1 LLRFKNVYIE
11 GLGCHLPENIV
22 SSEDLE
28 KRLAPVYDRLKLP
41 YGRLEMMTGIK
52 ERRFWNNKTF
62 PSQVA
67 FKAGELAILN
77 SGIKREKIG
86 CLINASVCR
95 DFLEP
100 ATASLV
106 HDMLDLSENTLVFD
120 ISNACL
126 GVLNGMVHI
135 ANMIELGQISAGLVV
150 AGENGGPLVDA
161 TINSM
166 LNKPDLSRNDIK
178 SSFASLTIA
187 SAAVGILLVH
197 KNLTKFNHRLVGGNS
212 LAASQFNKLCRGNE
226 ESDPGVDSSSPLM
239 QTDAETMMREGCHLA
254 GQTWSYTKKTL
265 GWTNE
270 DVNRVFCHQ
279 VGHSHRKLL
288 YETLSLPVEKDFSTL
303 EYLGNT
309 GAASLPSTLVLGAEK
324 GFLKNGYKVA
334 LLGIGSGLNCL
345 MLGVEW

>member
-1 LLRFKNVYIE
+1 MRFKNVYIE
-11 GLGCHLPENIV
+11 GLAYHLPKNIV

-41 YGRLEMMTGIK
+41 FGRLEMMTGIK
-52 ERRFWNNKTF
+52 ERRFWDKDVS

-67 FKAGELAILN
+67 SKAGELAVLN
-77 SGIKREKIG
+77 SGIDRVEIG

-106 HDMLDLSENTLVFD
+106 HHNLGLHTNTLVFD

-126 GVLNGMVHI
+126 GVLNGMVHV
-135 ANMIELGQISAGLVV
+135 ANMIELGQIRAGLVV

-161 TINSM
+161 TIESL
-166 LNKPDLSRNDIK
+166 LNKSDLTRNEIK

-187 SAAVGILLVH
+187 SAAVGVLLVH
-197 KNLTKFNHRLVGGNS
+197 KDLSKYKHRLLGGYS
-212 LAASQFNKLCRGNE
+212 QAASQFNKLCHGN
-226 ESDPGVDSSSPLM
+226 DDSKTGITNWSPLM
-239 QTDAETMMREGCHLA
+239 KTDAETMMQEGCRLA
-254 GQTWSYTKKTL
+254 GQTWACVKKIL
-265 GWTNE
+265 GWAND

-279 VGHSHRKLL
+279 VGHAHRKLL
-288 YETLSLPVEKDFSTL
+288 YETLSLELEKDFSTL

-309 GAASLPSTLVLGAEK
+309 GAASLPSTLALGAEK
-324 GFLKNGYKVA
+324 GFLKSGDRIA

-345 MLGVEW
+345 MLGAEW

>member
-1 LLRFKNVYIE
+1 MRFKNVYIE
-11 GLGCHLPENIV
+11 GLAYHLPKNIV

-28 KRLAPVYDRLKLP
+28 KRLASVYDRLKLP
-41 YGRLEMMTGIK
+41 FGRLEMMTGIK
-52 ERRFWNNKTF
+52 ERRFWDKDVS

-67 FKAGELAILN
+67 SKAGELAVLN
-77 SGIKREKIG
+77 SGIDRVEIG

-106 HDMLDLSENTLVFD
+106 HHNLGLHTNTLVFD

-126 GVLNGMVHI
+126 GVLNGMVHV
-135 ANMIELGQISAGLVV
+135 ANMIELGQIRAGLVV

-161 TINSM
+161 TIESL
-166 LNKPDLSRNDIK
+166 LNKSELTRNEIK

-187 SAAVGILLVH
+187 SAAVGVLLVH
-197 KNLTKFNHRLVGGNS
+197 KDLSKYKHRLLGGYS
-212 LAASQFNKLCRGNE
+212 QAASQFNKLCHGN
-226 ESDPGVDSSSPLM
+226 DDSKTGITNWSPLM
-239 QTDAETMMREGCHLA
+239 KTDAETMMQEGCRLA
-254 GQTWSYTKKTL
+254 GQTWALTKKIL
-265 GWTNE
+265 GWAND

-279 VGHSHRKLL
+279 VGHAHRKLL
-288 YETLSLPVEKDFSTL
+288 YETLSLELEKDFSTL

-309 GAASLPSTLVLGAEK
+309 GAASLPSTLALGAEK
-324 GFLKNGYKVA
+324 GFLKSGDRIA

-345 MLGVEW
+345 MLGAEW

>member
-1 LLRFKNVYIE
+1 MRFKNVYIE
-11 GLGCHLPENIV
+11 GLAYHLPKNIV

-28 KRLAPVYDRLKLP
+28 KRLTPVYDRLKLP
-41 YGRLEMMTGIK
+41 FGRLEMMTGIK
-52 ERRFWNNKTF
+52 ERRFWDKNVS

-67 FKAGELAILN
+67 SKAGELAILN
-77 SGIKREKIG
+77 SGIDRVEIG

-106 HDMLDLSENTLVFD
+106 HHNLGLHINTLVFD

-126 GVLNGMVHI
+126 GVLNGMVHV
-135 ANMIELGQISAGLVV
+135 ANMIELGQIRAGLVV

-161 TINSM
+161 TIESL
-166 LNKPDLSRNDIK
+166 LNKSDLTRNEIK

-187 SAAVGILLVH
+187 SAAVGVLLVH
-197 KNLTKFNHRLVGGNS
+197 KDLSKYKHRLLGGYS
-212 LAASQFNKLCRGNE
+212 QAASQFNKLCHGNDD
-226 ESDPGVDSSSPLM
+226 SKPGITNWSPLM
-239 QTDAETMMREGCHLA
+239 KTDAETMMQEGCRLA
-254 GQTWSYTKKTL
+254 GQTWACVKKIL
-265 GWTNE
+265 GWAND

-279 VGHSHRKLL
+279 VGHAHRKLL
-288 YETLSLPVEKDFSTL
+288 YETLSLELEKDFSTL

-309 GAASLPSTLVLGAEK
+309 GAASLPSTFALGAES
-324 GFLKNGYKVA
+324 GFLKSGDRVA

-345 MLGVEW
+345 MLGAEW

>member
-1 LLRFKNVYIE
+1 VRFKNVYIE
-11 GLGCHLPENIV
+11 GLAYHLPKNIV

-41 YGRLEMMTGIK
+41 FGRLEMMTGIK
-52 ERRFWNNKTF
+52 ERRFWDKGVS

-67 FKAGELAILN
+67 SKAGELAVLN
-77 SGIKREKIG
+77 SGIDRVEIG

-106 HDMLDLSENTLVFD
+106 HHNLGLHPSTLVFD

-126 GVLNGMVHI
+126 GVLNGMVHV
-135 ANMIELGQISAGLVV
+135 ANMIELGQIRAGLVV

-161 TINSM
+161 TIESL
-166 LNKPDLSRNDIK
+166 LNKSDLTRNEIK

-187 SAAVGILLVH
+187 SAAVGVLLVH
-197 KNLTKFNHRLVGGNS
+197 KDLSKHKHRLLGGYS
-212 LAASQFNKLCRGNE
+212 QAASQFNKLCRGND
-226 ESDPGVDSSSPLM
+226 ESKTGIINWSPLM
-239 QTDAETMMREGCHLA
+239 KTDAETMMQEGCRLA
-254 GQTWSYTKKTL
+254 GQTWACAKQIL
-265 GWTNE
+265 GWAND

-279 VGHSHRKLL
+279 VGHAHRKLL
-288 YETLSLPVEKDFSTL
+288 YETLSLGLEKDFSTL

-309 GAASLPSTLVLGAEK
+309 GAASLPSTLALGAEK
-324 GFLKNGYKVA
+324 GFLKSGDRIA

-345 MLGVEW
+345 MLGAEW

>member
-1 LLRFKNVYIE
+1 VRFKNVYIE
-11 GLGCHLPENIV
+11 GLACHLPENIV

-28 KRLAPVYDRLKLP
+28 KRLSPVYDRLKLP

-52 ERRFWNNKTF
+52 ERRFWNLDTC

-67 FKAGELAILN
+67 SKAGEQAILK
-77 SGIKREKIG
+77 SGIDRMEIG

-106 HDMLDLSENTLVFD
+106 HHNLKLSEKTLVFD

-126 GVLNGMVHI
+126 GVLNGMVHV
-135 ANMIELGQISAGLVV
+135 ANMIELGQIRAGLVV
-150 AGENGGPLVDA
+150 AGENGGPLVNA
-161 TINSM
+161 TIESL
-166 LNKPDLSRNDIK
+166 LNNPDLTRNDIK
-178 SSFASLTIA
+178 ASFASLTIA
-187 SAAVGILLVH
+187 SGAVGVLLVH
-197 KNLTKFNHRLVGGNS
+197 RDLTKYKHRLLGGS
-212 LAASQFNKLCRGNE
+212 SQAASQFNELCRGKE
-226 ESDPGVDSSSPLM
+226 ELSIGINSLIPLM
-239 QTDAETMMREGCHLA
+239 KTDAETMMREGCLLA
-254 GQTWSYTKKTL
+254 GKTWAFAKKNL
-265 GWTNE
+265 EWSND

-279 VGHSHRKLL
+279 VGHAHRKLL
-288 YETLSLPVEKDFSTL
+288 YETLSLEVEKDFSTL

-309 GAASLPSTLVLGAEK
+309 GAASLPATLTLGAER
-324 GFLKNGYKVA
+324 GLLKSGDLVA

>member
-1 LLRFKNVYIE
+1 MRFKNVYIE
-11 GLGCHLPENIV
+11 GLAYHLPKNIV

-41 YGRLEMMTGIK
+41 FGRLEMMTGIK
-52 ERRFWNNKTF
+52 ERRFWDKDVS

-67 FKAGELAILN
+67 SKAGELAVLN
-77 SGIKREKIG
+77 SGIDRVEIG

-106 HDMLDLSENTLVFD
+106 HHNLALHANTLVFD

-135 ANMIELGQISAGLVV
+135 ANMIELGQIRAGLVV

-161 TINSM
+161 TIETLLKKS
-166 LNKPDLSRNDIK
+166 DLTRNEIK

-197 KNLTKFNHRLVGGNS
+197 KDLSKGKHRLLGGYGQ
-212 LAASQFNKLCRGNE
+212 AASQFNKLCRGND
-226 ESDPGVDSSSPLM
+226 ESKPGITNLSPLM
-239 QTDAETMMREGCHLA
+239 KTDAETMMLEGCRLA
-254 GQTWSYTKKTL
+254 GKTWDCAKKIL
-265 GWTNE
+265 GWAND
-270 DVNRVFCHQ
+270 DVSRVFCHQ
-279 VGHSHRKLL
+279 VGHAHRKLL
-288 YETLSLPVEKDFSTL
+288 YETLSLELKKDFSTL

-309 GAASLPSTLVLGAEK
+309 GAASLPSTLALGAES
-324 GFLKNGYKVA
+324 GLLKSGDRIA

-345 MLGVEW
+345 MLGAEW

>member
-1 LLRFKNVYIE
+1 VRFKNVYIE
-11 GLGCHLPENIV
+11 GLAYYLPKNIV

-28 KRLAPVYDRLKLP
+28 KRLASVYDRLKLP
-41 YGRLEMMTGIK
+41 FGRLEMMTGIK
-52 ERRFWNNKTF
+52 ERRFWDKDVS

-67 FKAGELAILN
+67 SKAGELAVLN
-77 SGIKREKIG
+77 SGIDRVEIG

-106 HDMLDLSENTLVFD
+106 HHNLGLHTNTLVFD

-126 GVLNGMVHI
+126 GVLNGMVHV
-135 ANMIELGQISAGLVV
+135 ANMIELGQIRAGLVV

-161 TINSM
+161 TIESL
-166 LNKPDLSRNDIK
+166 LNKSELTRNEIK

-187 SAAVGILLVH
+187 SAAVGVLLVH
-197 KNLTKFNHRLVGGNS
+197 KDLSKYKHRLLGGYS
-212 LAASQFNKLCRGNE
+212 QAASQFNKLCRGND
-226 ESDPGVDSSSPLM
+226 ESKTGITNWSPLM
-239 QTDAETMMREGCHLA
+239 KTDAETMMQEGCRLA
-254 GQTWSYTKKTL
+254 GQTWALTKKIL
-265 GWTNE
+265 GWAND

-279 VGHSHRKLL
+279 VGHAHRKLL
-288 YETLSLPVEKDFSTL
+288 YETLSLELEKDFSTL

-309 GAASLPSTLVLGAEK
+309 GAASLPSTLALGAEK
-324 GFLKNGYKVA
+324 GFLKSGDRIA

-345 MLGVEW
+345 MLGAEW

>member
-1 LLRFKNVYIE
+1 MLRFKNVYIE
-11 GLGCHLPENIV
+11 GLACHLPENIV

-52 ERRFWNNKTF
+52 ERRFWKKNTF

-67 FKAGELAILN
+67 SKAGERAILN
-77 SGIKREKIG
+77 SGVDRAEIG

-106 HDMLDLSENTLVFD
+106 HHMLDLSENTLVFD

-126 GVLNGMVHI
+126 GVLNGMVHVG
-135 ANMIELGQISAGLVV
+135 NMIELGQIRAGLVV

-161 TINSM
+161 TIRSM
-166 LNKPDLSRNDIK
+166 LNKPSLSRNDIK

-187 SAAVGILLVH
+187 SAAVGVLLVH
-197 KNLTKFNHRLVGGNS
+197 KDLTKYNHRLVGGHS

-226 ESDPGVDSSSPLM
+226 EPDTGVDNWSPLM
-239 QTDAETMMREGCHLA
+239 QTDAESMMREGCHLA
-254 GQTWSYTKKTL
+254 GETWSCTKKTL

-279 VGHSHRKLL
+279 VGHAHRKLL
-288 YETLSLPVEKDFSTL
+288 YETLSLELKKDFSTL

-309 GAASLPSTLVLGAEK
+309 GAASLPSTLALGVEK
-324 GFLKNGYKVA
+324 GVLKSGDRVA

-345 MLGVEW
+345 MLGAEW